1 MRSETQGLLSAVARL
16 MTAHAGQIDAM
27 FTECIQPH
35 PEFAVRVSGLPPHVS
50 AHHLV
55 ERLAVYGEVHSVV
68 IRPNATEASTW
79 ALVEFDSS
87 HAAAEAVQPCNQ
99 LWYVDG
105 GDGQPMTLSPV
116 GAAVVYKVLAPC
128 KLRIRPDVQSQPSGF
143 LEPGQEVRN
152 AAIIDGAQGWWGAAD
167 ERRAPGVLPR
177 GGLRRQQG
185 GGGGPDARACE
196 ARPPLPTV
204 MLCAPIPNRCHE
216 RTTHAKN
223 KSVKVPPRLST
234 GGAWLCSSST
244 AGAAATRSVAPCS
257 FRCSII
263 YAT

>member
-1 MRSETQGLLSAVARL
+1 MNPGEHLANIKVDRVRSETQGLLSAVARL

-27 FTECIQPH
+27 FTEGIQPH

-99 LWYVDG
+99 LWYVEG

-128 KLRIRPDVQSQPSGF
+128 KLQSALTQ
-143 LEPGQEVRN
+143 
-152 AAIIDGAQGWWGAAD
+152 A
-167 ERRAPGVLPR
+167 
-177 GGLRRQQG
+177 
-185 GGGGPDARACE
+185 
-196 ARPPLPTV
+196 
-204 MLCAPIPNRCHE
+204 
-216 RTTHAKN
+216 TTITSEQKN
-223 KSVKVPPRLST
+223 THTHTLTHTKKKQSKGDR
-234 GGAWLCSSST
+234 
-244 AGAAATRSVAPCS
+244 
-257 FRCSII
+257 
-263 YAT
+263 